1 MTNDTAIEW
10 PSAVVATILLVVI
23 GAITIAGIYKYP
35 TTSEALE
42 IWSSLTPLIG
52 LITGAFVTYFF
63 TRGAIQTA
71 QTQAREAA
79 ARAASLQERADLA
92 QQALVKVVGVV
103 DPSRWDELVGTD
115 PTVQSALGSRPC

>member
-1 MTNDTAIEW
+1 MTNTAIEW
-10 PSAVVATILLVVI
+10 PSAIVATVLLVVI
-23 GAITIAGIYKYP
+23 GGITVAGIWKYD
-35 TTSEALE
+35 TASEALE

-71 QTQAREAA
+71 MTQAKEAA
-79 ARAASLQERADLA
+79 ALADKQQKRADRT

-103 DPSRWDELVGTD
+103 EPTRWDALIAAD
-115 PTVQSALGSRPC
+115 PTVQSALGGDPC